1 MPVARV
7 ALLENLQNMVLAL
20 KTKWHKNDITQ
31 KRIYLVYLQHI
42 SSHNCQV
49 SVAIV
54 FVFVF
59 VGVGVIAV
67 VAAAVVVAKGTWHGG
82 RGIPY

>member
-59 VGVGVIAV
+59 VFVGVGVIAV
-67 VAAAVVVAKGTWHGG
+67 VAAAVVVAKGT
-82 RGIPY
+82 